1 MSLRDKKAQYQ
12 KTSSVNFMDPVPM
25 EDEFCELLS
34 IDSVYS
40 DLF

>member
-12 KTSSVNFMDPVPM
+12 KTSSVNFMDPGPV
-25 EDEFCELLS
+25 EFLS
-34 IDSVYS
+34 IDGVYS